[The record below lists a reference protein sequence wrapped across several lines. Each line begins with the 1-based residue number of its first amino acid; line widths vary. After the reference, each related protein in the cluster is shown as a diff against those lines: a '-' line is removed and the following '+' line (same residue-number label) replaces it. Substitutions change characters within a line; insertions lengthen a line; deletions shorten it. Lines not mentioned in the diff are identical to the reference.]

1 MNKKTFCF
9 IFARG
14 NSKGIPKKNILPI
27 AGLPLL
33 VHSINMAKRL
43 KEVDRIFV
51 STDCAEISDI
61 AYHQKVDV
69 IKRPL
74 DLAQDDSSEW
84 LAWQHAI
91 KYVEALEEKFD
102 RFLSLPT
109 TAPLRTK
116 EDIERCL
123 LALKKDVDLVL
134 TMSKSKRS
142 PWFNM
147 VTRDESSRLN
157 LIFNKSRIN
166 RRQDTPPCYDLTT
179 IAYVSR
185 PDYILKSSSMWDGI
199 VHGIEIPSERCIDI
213 DNPFDYSVARLLM
226 EQSKFTEYNI

>member
-1 MNKKTFCF
+1 MNQKTFCF

-14 NSKGIPKKNILPI
+14 GSKGIPKKNILPI

-33 VHSINMAKRL
+33 VHSINLAKGL

-51 STDCAEISDI
+51 STDCEEIAEI
-61 AYHQKVDV
+61 AVHQKVKV
-69 IKRPL
+69 IKRPM

-91 KYVEALEEKFD
+91 KYVESFEEKFD

-109 TAPLRTK
+109 TSPLRIK
-116 EDIERCL
+116 EDIQRCL
-123 LALKKDVDLVL
+123 LALKQDVDLVL
-134 TMSKSKRS
+134 TISKSNRN

-147 VTRDESSRLN
+147 VTRDKSSKLN
-157 LIFNKSRIN
+157 LIFNEPRIN
-166 RRQDTPPCYDLTT
+166 RRQDTPPCFDLTT

-185 PDYILKSSSMWDGI
+185 PDYILKSTSMWDGN
-199 VHGIEIPSERCIDI
+199 VHGVEIPSERCIDI

-226 EQSKFTEYNI
+226 ENSNFSEHYD